1 MPYGTPSGSNTYVP
15 SFEAS
20 QPVIDLSRDPKKYR
34 VNLYTKIMPVG
45 KDQGLYL
52 RLDPDEGARVVDES
66 DYVWE
71 DGADAPK
78 SDDKQDHE
86 FVPYRTLRRHYGF
99 RIGYKA
105 AKQAT
110 WQILAAHA
118 RMVLNK
124 AMLVRTVKANQLIW
138 NTANWGASTA
148 AADDAALGG
157 NGATAWSTSTT
168 AQTFIL
174 KTLMGAAERIDFN
187 SNGVI
192 SDIDSLIVL
201 MSPNMARRIR
211 QSPEFHEYL
220 KGSPEALAS
229 LTGALASKN
238 PNFKYGLPEYLY
250 GFKVVVDNAIRHL
263 NRKGD
268 TANKA
273 RVVPDNAV
281 AILSR
286 PEGVV
291 GETDMPMDFSTVA
304 FRFYEQATVE
314 SKDDPD
320 NRRHLGRVVE
330 DFTCTL
336 QAPQTGFLITG
347 IQ

>member
-1 MPYGTPSGSNTYVP
+1 MPYAAPSGSNTYVP
-15 SFEAS
+15 SYEAS
-20 QPVIDLSRDPKKYR
+20 EPVIQLSRDPSKYR
-34 VNLYTKIMPVG
+34 VNQYTKIMPVS

-52 RLDPDEGARVVDES
+52 RLDPDEQARIVDEA
-66 DYVWE
+66 DYAWE

-78 SDDKQDHE
+78 QEDKQEHE

-99 RIGYKA
+99 RIGYKSA
-105 AKQAT
+105 AQAT

-124 AMLVRTVKANQLIW
+124 AMLIRTIKANELIW
-138 NTANWGASTA
+138 NAANWGVSTA
-148 AADDAALGG
+148 AADNAALGG
-157 NGATAWSTSTT
+157 VGATAWSTSTT

-174 KTLMGAAERIDFN
+174 KTLMGAAERIDFH

-192 SDIDSLIVL
+192 SDIDSLIL
-201 MSPNMARRIR
+201 LISPGMARRIR
-211 QSPEFHEYL
+211 QSPEFNDYL
-220 KGSPEALAS
+220 RGSPEALAS
-229 LTGALASKN
+229 LTGALAHKN
-238 PNFKYGLPEYLY
+238 PNFKYGLPEFMY
-250 GFKVVVDNAIRHL
+250 GFKIVVDNAIRFL

-268 TANKA
+268 TVNKT

-291 GETDMPMDFSTVA
+291 GESDMPMDFSTIA

-330 DFTCTL
+330 DFVCTL

-347 IQ
+347 IV